1 MDYKTTGVCARN
13 INFEVE
19 NNVLTSISF
28 DGGCN
33 GNLKGISSLLIGME
47 VPEVIK
53 RLEGTTCKDKAT
65 SCPDQVAEALKK
77 YLAELA

>member
-19 NNVLTSISF
+19 NNVLTHISF

-53 RLEGTTCKDKAT
+53 KLEGLTCKDKVT
-65 SCPDQVAEALKK
+65 SCPDQVAVALKK
-77 YLAELA
+77 YLEELA

>member
-19 NNVLTSISF
+19 NNVLTHISF
-28 DGGCN
+28 EGGCN

-53 RLEGTTCKDKAT
+53 RLEGLTCKDKAT
-65 SCPDQVAEALKK
+65 SCPDQVAVALKK
-77 YLAELA
+77 YLEELA